1 MFLQDSLSV
10 LYPHRVQCGALW
22 FSLPVYVEI
31 RKVVELL
38 EILDSLKDLD
48 GRIAFPAVQ

>member
-10 LYPHRVQCGALW
+10 LYPYRVQCGALW
-22 FSLPVYVEI
+22 FSLPVSVEI